1 MIEWISVDDG
11 LPEKGKFVLVAIY
24 GSDICVLEDGET
36 AFDAIKRQIKIAKG
50 RVTLGF
56 IGSDGWY
63 ECDGFPLII
72 TPSFWSDLPEP
83 PTLEG
88 DE

>member
-1 MIEWISVDDG
+1 MIEWISCDDG
-11 LPEKGKFVLVAIY
+11 LPEKGKFVIVAIY
-24 GSDICVLEDGET
+24 GSDIVICEDGET
-36 AFDAIKRQIKIAKG
+36 VSDAIKRQMKSARG
-50 RVTLGF
+50 RVTMGF

-63 ECDGFPLII
+63 NADGFPMVC